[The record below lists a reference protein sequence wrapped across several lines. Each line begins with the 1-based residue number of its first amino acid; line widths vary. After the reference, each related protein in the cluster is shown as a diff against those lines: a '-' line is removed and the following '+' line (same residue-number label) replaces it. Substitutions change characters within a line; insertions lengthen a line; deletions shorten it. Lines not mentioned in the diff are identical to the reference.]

1 MLWSWGEHELLKELK
16 TGQGNWMVWAIPSQF
31 SGHLPDCLSPFTWG
45 CSSNRSLKTAKP
57 LPSLQPNAWA
67 ALSVWDTLL
76 PKLCKADFFFFYFEI
91 VASRRGFFWPP
102 DPSWRPLP
110 SHSLL
115 RSCVISFMAP
125 MTSWNFLSLLIYCL
139 SSLLVYKLYLQEQG
153 CCLFSLP
160 Q

>member
-1 MLWSWGEHELLKELK
+1 MSCLRNWKQGKETGWYGQFHLSSQDTFRTASPLSPEGAPPIDPLKLPSLFLPCSLMHELL
-16 TGQGNWMVWAIPSQF
+16 
-31 SGHLPDCLSPFTWG
+31 CLSGIRCFQ
-45 CSSNRSLKTAKP
+45 NFARLI
-57 LPSLQPNAWA
+57 
-67 ALSVWDTLL
+67 
-76 PKLCKADFFFFYFEI
+76 FFFFYFEI